1 MSRTT
6 TRDRVAQI
14 GDYRIE
20 RELRSEETGLVFLGT
35 HMLLPRIAEVK
46 VVHASHSWLRAAAVS
61 VLREACLLEALSH
74 PGIPRV
80 YETGI
85 LPDKRPWSAFGRSD
99 GTALTEHSIV
109 AVSDL
114 VPLIRDV
121 ADILA
126 HAHTR
131 GITHGK
137 VTPDRILR
145 IDRTALPSGNAASR
159 GQASLSGAAFFPVL
173 LRGWADATATDSPD
187 AVSPLVDIYGL
198 GAIAFSA
205 LAGKAPDGRRTAE
218 HCPNAPAE
226 LTALIDRM
234 LGKDVAAAEV
244 RDCAGWLAATVELLP
259 TKPRWTPVHGLGSDK
274 LPVIDESILSIRFG
288 K

>member
-1 MSRTT
+1 MTRTT

-20 RELRSEETGLVFLGT
+20 RELRSEESGLVFLGT
-35 HMLLPRIAEVK
+35 HMLLPRVAEVK
-46 VVHASHSWLRAAAVS
+46 VMHASHSWLRAAAVS

-85 LPDKRPWSAFGRSD
+85 LPDKRPWSAFGRCD
-99 GTALTEHSIV
+99 GAAMTENTIV

-126 HAHTR
+126 HAHAR
-131 GITHGK
+131 GVTHGK
-137 VTPDRILR
+137 LATDRVLR
-145 IDRTALPSGNAASR
+145 VENGR
-159 GQASLSGAAFFPVL
+159 FPVC
-173 LRGWADATATDSPD
+173 LRGWADATTTDSPD

-198 GAIAFSA
+198 GAIAFRA
-205 LAGKAPDGRRTAE
+205 LAGVAPDGRHAAE

-234 LGKDVAAAEV
+234 LGKDVSAAEI

-274 LPVIDESILSIRFG
+274 LPVVDDSILSIRFG